1 MMEIKNYD
9 PADIEIYSKDG
20 EIVLRE
26 KSLIAFS
33 QNDRKILA
41 IGADAEK
48 MDLQN
53 MDGVLLFSPLRR
65 GMIADYLV
73 AVHMFKHMIKKAW
86 GKKLFSKPRIAV
98 FAPEDMTEVERKALM
113 DAMFQSGAKD
123 LLIGEGSL
131 ERFRADMMAADNKQY
146 LSYDLFIVIIPEM
159 N

>member
-1 MMEIKNYD
+1 MKEIKYYE
-9 PADIEIYSKDG
+9 PSDIEIRSKDG
-20 EIVLRE
+20 EMVLRE

-33 QNDRKILA
+33 QNDKKILA

-48 MDLQN
+48 MALQN
-53 MDGVLLFSPLRR
+53 MDGVLVFSPLRR

-73 AVHMFKHMIKKAW
+73 AVHMFRHMIQKTW

-113 DAMFQSGAKD
+113 DAMFQAGAKD
-123 LLIGEGSL
+123 LLIGEGSPV
-131 ERFRADMMAADNKQY
+131 RFRADMMAADNKQY
-146 LSYDLFIVIIPEM
+146 LSYDLFIVITPEM